1 MLLLLFCVTYLLLI
15 VIFKLKDNLTELDKV
30 EVSDTSMVVYLSE
43 VRYKIFLRL
52 SSQFFNSVERS
63 NLKACRLFLIGP
75 RLYGETMSHVDGSPA
90 HPSFLGRASF
100 SYIFLQHVINF
111 LREKKGWHVYKGDA
125 LRRVRHPPIRA
136 NSSPY
141 KHFGSSSRVNSVKA
155 RPSDHA
161 RTCKGIRILEYG
173 KCFVCGIWN
182 PGLWTP
188 EYTSRNAESHWQRL
202 ESSTWNLESKA
213 VSYSLTSGKL
223 LTQARGQHFSHLNPR
238 LSWIRWKGD
247 PTTRDRFS
255 SYKRSLRSDDTRRR
269 QRERQKRNRIKKEN
283 NSARA

>member
-100 SYIFLQHVINF
+100 SYIFLQNVINF

-141 KHFGSSSRVNSVKA
+141 KHFGSPSRVISVK
-155 RPSDHA
+155 HA
-161 RTCKGIRILEYG
+161 RAL
-173 KCFVCGIWN
+173 
-182 PGLWTP
+182 LL
-188 EYTSRNAESHWQRL
+188 ALH
-202 ESSTWNLESKA
+202 
-213 VSYSLTSGKL
+213 SGKG
-223 LTQARGQHFSHLNPR
+223 ANFCSHINAGY
-238 LSWIRWKGD
+238 S
-247 PTTRDRFS
+247 
-255 SYKRSLRSDDTRRR
+255 
-269 QRERQKRNRIKKEN
+269 
-283 NSARA
+283 